1 MQGFLN
7 VRTSWIAFLIALS
20 LMGAVCYLAAAF
32 DTFPGDVDGLKRFQA
47 LRTPWLDSAA
57 LAASF
62 SANTLV
68 AVTSTPAISLAL
80 WLGKRRADAVA
91 VLLVLIPDGINALL
105 KVLVDRPR
113 PDFTI
118 LISQPH
124 NPSFPSG
131 HSVHAFLLFGLLII
145 IVGEVIKPFWLR
157 TAIQGLL
164 AAVILACG
172 ASRVYLGVHWP
183 SDVLGGFLM
192 GGLSLVA
199 ILWVRKTLINRGLK

>member
-1 MQGFLN
+1 MPGFLN
-7 VRTSWIAFLIALS
+7 IGASRVAFLAALS
-20 LMGAVCYLAAAF
+20 LMGAICYLAAAF
-32 DTFPGDVDGLKRFQA
+32 HTFPGDVEGLERFQA
-47 LRTPWLDSAA
+47 LRTHWLDSAA

-62 SANTLV
+62 PANPLV

-80 WLGKRRADAVA
+80 WLGKRSADAVA

-105 KVLVDRPR
+105 KILVDRPR
-113 PDFTI
+113 PDLSI
-118 LISQPH
+118 LISPPH

-145 IVGEVIKPFWLR
+145 MVGEIVKPFWLR
-157 TAIQGLL
+157 TTIQALL
-164 AAVILACG
+164 AVVILACG

-192 GGLSLVA
+192 GGLSMVA
-199 ILWVRKTLINRGLK
+199 ILWVRESLVNRGLK